1 MADTLV
7 QGASWKSRLSVAT
20 LQELAMSKMLA
31 MLAAIF
37 VLWMIALPD
46 PADTTQPLRRLKLG
60 Y

>member
-1 MADTLV
+1 
-7 QGASWKSRLSVAT
+7 
-20 LQELAMSKMLA
+20 LQELAMSKMFA